1 MPQAK
6 HRSTVAPAAAAVAK
20 AEPAPKQANPTQTSK
35 QAEPPEVGKQ
45 AEPTQTGKPDLVVAP
60 VAAVGTS
67 SQDDA
72 RYEEP
77 GMNEFVTFSVADELF
92 AFPMERVQEIIRAP
106 ETVRVPL
113 APVSLEGLA
122 NLRGRVLPI
131 VSLRS
136 CAGYAAVEEDEA
148 TRVIVVDCGVP
159 LGFVV
164 DRVAAVI
171 AVDPD
176 EVEDASTINATV
188 DSKLLTGV
196 IKSAEGKMVAILD
209 VETLVDLE
217 FQTITRR
224 LSEQHERGDGAG
236 EALIEEESD
245 DTLEMVSFVVNGQEY
260 SLPIDQVQEIVQAPE
275 SATEVPNADARVVGV
290 MDLRGRL
297 LPVISLRRVFG
308 LEQGKLDESNR
319 IIVVPLESDGERS
332 TVGLLMDTVR
342 EVLRVP
348 HALVDELPGYV
359 AREGGVTEVES
370 VCRLEDGKRLV
381 SVLSTERMFRRNGLH
396 AAVDQLRAGDEED
409 ETVNERAGLTADE
422 DWNDDVEQLVVFRVD
437 GEEYCLTVDAVQEII
452 RVPEQLVHVPQS
464 LEFVEG
470 LVNLRGAVLP
480 VVDLRARL
488 RLARA
493 ERDDLQRIVVL
504 IVGGV
509 RTGFVVDSVTEVLK
523 LQVSAI
529 EPAPELSE
537 EQARVISK
545 VANLAD
551 GQRMLLILEADQ
563 LLGAAEAEAL
573 TDHAARAA

>member
-1 MPQAK
+1 MAQASK
-6 HRSTVAPAAAAVAK
+6 RSTATSVTAP
-20 AEPAPKQANPTQTSK
+20 
-35 QAEPPEVGKQ
+35 
-45 AEPTQTGKPDLVVAP
+45 EPTQTPKTEEAVAP
-60 VAAVGTS
+60 EQPVSGS
-67 SQDDA
+67 SGEDA
-72 RYEEP
+72 RYEELDTS
-77 GMNEFVTFSVADELF
+77 EFVTFSVAEELF
-92 AFPMERVQEIIRAP
+92 AFPMDRVQEIIRVP
-106 ETVRVPL
+106 QTVKVPL
-113 APVSLEGLA
+113 APASLEGLG

-131 VSLRS
+131 VSLRR
-136 CAGYAAVEEDEA
+136 CAGYEAVEEDEA

-171 AVDPD
+171 AVDP
-176 EVEDASTINATV
+176 EQVEDASTINATV

-196 IKSAEGKMVAILD
+196 IKSGEGKMVAILE
-209 VETLVDLE
+209 VEKLVDLE
-217 FQTITRR
+217 FRTISRR
-224 LSEQHERGDGAG
+224 LVEQHEGAG
-236 EALIEEESD
+236 NGAADDSTEEQSD
-245 DTLEMVSFVVNGQEY
+245 DTLELVSFVVCGQEY

-297 LPVISLRRVFG
+297 LPVISLRRVFV
-308 LEQGKLDESNR
+308 LEQGTLDESNR
-319 IIVVPLESDGERS
+319 IIVVPLEADGERS
-332 TVGLLMDTVR
+332 MVGLLMDTVR

-348 HALVDELPGYV
+348 YALVDELPGYV

-370 VCRLEDGKRLV
+370 VCRLDEGKRLV
-381 SVLSTERMFRRNGLH
+381 SVLSTDRMFRRNGLH
-396 AAVDQLRAGDEED
+396 AAVDQLQTDDEED
-409 ETVNERAGLTADE
+409 RPVNEQAGTTADE
-422 DWNDDVEQLVVFRVD
+422 DWNDDAEQLVVFRVD

-452 RVPEQLVHVPQS
+452 RVPEQLIHVPQS
-464 LEFVEG
+464 LDFVEG

-523 LQVSAI
+523 LQVTAI
-529 EPAPELSE
+529 ERAPELSE

-551 GQRMLLILEADQ
+551 GQRMLLILEAEQ
-563 LLGAAEAEAL
+563 LLGSAETAAL
-573 TDHAARAA
+573 TDHAAQAA

>member
-1 MPQAK
+1 MAQATK
-6 HRSTVAPAAAAVAK
+6 RSTVRPAPAAVT
-20 AEPAPKQANPTQTSK
+20 EPEPTQTSK
-35 QAEPPEVGKQ
+35 PAEG
-45 AEPTQTGKPDLVVAP
+45 VAP
-60 VAAVGTS
+60 EQPVRTTS
-67 SQDDA
+67 EEDT
-72 RYEEP
+72 RYAESDT
-77 GMNEFVTFSVADELF
+77 NEFVTFSVADELF
-92 AFPMERVQEIIRAP
+92 AFPMDRVQEIIRAP
-106 ETVRVPL
+106 ETVKVPL
-113 APVSLEGLA
+113 APTSLEGLA

-131 VSLRS
+131 ISLRS
-136 CAGYAAVEEDEA
+136 CAGYQEVDNDEA
-148 TRVIVVDCGVP
+148 TRVIVVDSGIP

-176 EVEDASTINATV
+176 QVEDASTINATV

-196 IKSAEGKMVAILD
+196 IKSADGKMIAILQ
-209 VETLVDLE
+209 VEKLVDLE
-217 FQTITRR
+217 FQSITRK
-224 LSEQHERGDGAG
+224 LAEQQDRGDGAA
-236 EALIEEESD
+236 EVSTEDESD
-245 DTLEMVSFVVNGQEY
+245 DTLELVSFVVNGQEY

-275 SATEVPNADARVVGV
+275 SATEVPNSDARVVGV

-308 LEQGKLDESNR
+308 LEQGLLDESNR
-319 IIVVPLESDGERS
+319 IIVVPLEADGES
-332 TVGLLMDTVR
+332 SMVGLLMDTVR

-348 HALVDELPGYV
+348 LALVDQLPGYL

-370 VCRLEDGKRLV
+370 VCRLDEGKRLV

-396 AAVDQLRAGDEED
+396 AAVDQLQTDDEEGQTVD
-409 ETVNERAGLTADE
+409 EQAGTIADD

-452 RVPEQLVHVPQS
+452 RVPEELVHVPQS
-464 LEFVEG
+464 LDFVEG

-493 ERDDLQRIVVL
+493 DRDDLQRIVVL

-523 LQVSAI
+523 LQVAAI

-537 EQARVISK
+537 EQARLISK

-563 LLGAAEAEAL
+563 LLGAAQAAAL
-573 TDHAARAA
+573 SDHAAQAA

>member
-1 MPQAK
+1 MAQATK
-6 HRSTVAPAAAAVAK
+6 RPTVRPAAATATA
-20 AEPAPKQANPTQTSK
+20 AEPTQTSK
-35 QAEPPEVGKQ
+35 PPK
-45 AEPTQTGKPDLVVAP
+45 VVAEAP
-60 VAAVGTS
+60 VSGS

-72 RYEEP
+72 RYEQLDTS
-77 GMNEFVTFSVADELF
+77 EFVTFSVAQELF
-92 AFPMERVQEIIRAP
+92 AFPMDRVQEIIRAP
-106 ETVRVPL
+106 TTVKVPL
-113 APVSLEGLA
+113 APASLEGLA

-131 VSLRS
+131 ISLRG
-136 CAGYAAVEEDEA
+136 CAGYAAVEQDEA
-148 TRVIVVDCGVP
+148 TRVIVVDCGVA

-176 EVEDASTINATV
+176 QVEDASTINATV

-196 IKSAEGKMVAILD
+196 IKSAEGKMIAILD
-209 VETLVDLE
+209 IEKLVDLE
-217 FQTITRR
+217 FQTITRK
-224 LSEQHERGDGAG
+224 LAEQHERGNSAAEDSS
-236 EALIEEESD
+236 EEESD
-245 DTLEMVSFVVNGQEY
+245 DTLELVSFVVDGQEY

-275 SATEVPNADARVVGV
+275 SVTLVPNADARVVGV
-290 MDLRGRL
+290 IDLRGRL

-308 LEQGKLDESNR
+308 LAQGELDESNR
-319 IIVVPLESDGERS
+319 IIVVPLEANGERS
-332 TVGLLMDTVR
+332 MVGLLMDTVR
-342 EVLRVP
+342 AVLRVP
-348 HALVDELPGYV
+348 YALVDQLPGYL
-359 AREGGVTEVES
+359 AREGAVTEVES
-370 VCRLEDGKRLV
+370 VCRLDDGKRLV

-396 AAVDQLRAGDEED
+396 AAVDQLQSSDQED
-409 ETVNERAGLTADE
+409 SAVNDQASRIADD
-422 DWNDDVEQLVVFRVD
+422 DWNDDVEQLVVFHVD

-493 ERDDLQRIVVL
+493 ERDDLQRIIVL

-523 LQVSAI
+523 LAVTAI
-529 EPAPELSE
+529 ERAPELSE

-545 VANLAD
+545 VANLDD

-563 LLGAAEAEAL
+563 LLGAAQAAAL
-573 TDHAARAA
+573 TENAAQAA

>member
-1 MPQAK
+1 MASTRK
-6 HRSTVAPAAAAVAK
+6 RSPAT
-20 AEPAPKQANPTQTSK
+20 PAP
-35 QAEPPEVGKQ
+35 
-45 AEPTQTGKPDLVVAP
+45 
-60 VAAVGTS
+60 AAVGTS
-67 SQDDA
+67 EPTQADALVTAVAPAMPTAPDNGAAPEHEVAVTPTSQDDA
-72 RYEEP
+72 QYEEP
-77 GMNEFVTFSVADELF
+77 DTSEFVTFAVAAELF
-92 AFPMERVQEIIRAP
+92 AFPLDRVREIIRVP

-113 APVSLEGLA
+113 APASLVGLA
-122 NLRGRVLPI
+122 NLRGRVLPL

-136 CAGYAAVEEDEA
+136 CTGYEAVKDDEA
-148 TRVIVVDCGVP
+148 TRAIVVDCGVP
-159 LGFVV
+159 IGFVV

-171 AVDPD
+171 AVDPGQ
-176 EVEDASTINATV
+176 VEDASTINATV

-196 IKSAEGKMVAILD
+196 IKSQDGAMVAVLD
-209 VETLVDLE
+209 VERLVDLE
-217 FQTITRR
+217 FRTITRQLTGLQQR
-224 LSEQHERGDGAG
+224 DLAVQDA
-236 EALIEEESD
+236 IEEESD

-260 SLPIDQVQEIVQAPE
+260 SLPIGQVQEIVQAPE
-275 SATEVPNADARVVGV
+275 TVTDVPNADARVVGV

-308 LEQGKLDESNR
+308 LEQGALDESNR
-319 IIVVPLESDGERS
+319 IIVVPLQSDGERMM
-332 TVGLLMDTVR
+332 VGLLMDTVR

-370 VCRLEDGKRLV
+370 VCRLDGGKRLV
-381 SVLSTERMFRRNGLH
+381 SVLSADRMFQRNGLH
-396 AAVDQLRAGDEED
+396 AAVDQFQTDDEET
-409 ETVNERAGLTADE
+409 ETVNDEASIVTADG
-422 DWNDDVEQLVVFRVD
+422 WNDDVEQLVVFHVD

-452 RVPEQLVHVPQS
+452 RVPEQLVHVPQA
-464 LEFVEG
+464 LDFVEG

-509 RTGFVVDSVTEVLK
+509 RTGFVVDSVTEVLA
-523 LQVSAI
+523 LEATSI

-545 VANLAD
+545 VANLSD
-551 GQRMLLILEADQ
+551 GERILLILEADQ
-563 LLGAAEAEAL
+563 LLGAAETAAL
-573 TDHAARAA
+573 TDQVAQAA

>member
-6 HRSTVAPAAAAVAK
+6 HRSTVAAAPAAVPEAK
-20 AEPAPKQANPTQTSK
+20 PARKQAEPTQTSK
-35 QAEPPEVGKQ
+35 QAEP
-45 AEPTQTGKPDLVVAP
+45 TQTSNPDVAVAP
-60 VAAVGTS
+60 VPPVGTS
-67 SQDDA
+67 AEDET

-77 GMNEFVTFSVADELF
+77 DTNEFVTFSVADELF
-92 AFPMERVQEIIRAP
+92 AFPMDRVQEIIRAP
-106 ETVRVPL
+106 ETVKVPL
-113 APVSLEGLA
+113 APASLEGLA

-136 CAGYAAVEEDEA
+136 CAGYPAVEVDEA

-176 EVEDASTINATV
+176 QVEDGSTINATV

-196 IKSAEGKMVAILD
+196 IKSDEAKMVAILD
-209 VETLVDLE
+209 VEKLVDLE

-224 LSEQHERGDGAG
+224 LAERHEHGDSAG
-236 EALIEEESD
+236 EASIEEESD

-359 AREGGVTEVES
+359 AREGSVTEVES
-370 VCRLEDGKRLV
+370 VCRLEEGKRLV

-396 AAVDQLRAGDEED
+396 AAVDQLRTDDEED
-409 ETVNERAGLTADE
+409 ETVNERAGSTADE
-422 DWNDDVEQLVVFRVD
+422 DWNDDAEQLVVFRVD

-464 LEFVEG
+464 LDFVEG

-523 LQVSAI
+523 LQVTAI
-529 EPAPELSE
+529 ERAPELSE

>member
-1 MPQAK
+1 MAQATK
-6 HRSTVAPAAAAVAK
+6 RPTVRPAAATATA
-20 AEPAPKQANPTQTSK
+20 AEPTQTSK
-35 QAEPPEVGKQ
+35 PPK
-45 AEPTQTGKPDLVVAP
+45 VVAEAP
-60 VAAVGTS
+60 VSGS

-72 RYEEP
+72 RYEQLDTS
-77 GMNEFVTFSVADELF
+77 EFVTFSVAQELF
-92 AFPMERVQEIIRAP
+92 AFPMDRVQEIIRAP
-106 ETVRVPL
+106 TTVKVPL
-113 APVSLEGLA
+113 APASLEGLA

-131 VSLRS
+131 ISLRG
-136 CAGYAAVEEDEA
+136 CAGYAAVEQDEA
-148 TRVIVVDCGVP
+148 TRVIVVDCGVA

-176 EVEDASTINATV
+176 QVEDASTINATV

-196 IKSAEGKMVAILD
+196 IKSAEGKMIAILD
-209 VETLVDLE
+209 IEKLVDLE
-217 FQTITRR
+217 FQTITRK
-224 LSEQHERGDGAG
+224 LAEQHERGNSAAEDSS
-236 EALIEEESD
+236 EEESD
-245 DTLEMVSFVVNGQEY
+245 DTLELVSFVVDGQEY

-275 SATEVPNADARVVGV
+275 SVTLVPNADARVVGV
-290 MDLRGRL
+290 IDLRGRL

-308 LEQGKLDESNR
+308 LAQGELDESNR
-319 IIVVPLESDGERS
+319 IIVVPLEANGERS
-332 TVGLLMDTVR
+332 MVGLLMDTVR
-342 EVLRVP
+342 AVLRVP
-348 HALVDELPGYV
+348 YALVDQLPGYL
-359 AREGGVTEVES
+359 AREGAVTEVES
-370 VCRLEDGKRLV
+370 VCRLDDGKRLV

-396 AAVDQLRAGDEED
+396 AAVDQLQSSDQED
-409 ETVNERAGLTADE
+409 SAVNDQASRIADD
-422 DWNDDVEQLVVFRVD
+422 DWNDDVEQLVVFHVD

-493 ERDDLQRIVVL
+493 ERDDLQRIIVL

-523 LQVSAI
+523 LPVAAI
-529 EPAPELSE
+529 ERAPELSE
-537 EQARVISK
+537 EQSRVISK
-545 VANLAD
+545 VANLDD

-563 LLGAAEAEAL
+563 LLGAAQAAAL
-573 TDHAARAA
+573 TENAAQAA